1 MAAQGFAP
9 KPTTIQGPW
18 SYSRLTTWEQCPLK
32 AKLKY
37 IDGLK
42 EPGSPAMD
50 RGTAIHKDAEDF
62 VTGACDEL
70 PESLKLFYKQF
81 AVLRGAKAECE
92 LEWGFTAS
100 WEPTS
105 FFAKDAWCRMKTDVS
120 YSPRPKVRSVI
131 DHKTGK
137 IYESHKDQLGLYAV
151 GEFIMHPEV
160 EVVIAQDWYLD
171 QDAANELEFQRA
183 ELPMMKG
190 MWEDRVE
197 PMFKAT
203 DFPPKANFTCKW
215 CAFRKAAG
223 GPCVFALL
231 LSVVLT
237 AMF

>member
-1 MAAQGFAP
+1 
-9 KPTTIQGPW
+9 
-18 SYSRLTTWEQCPLK
+18 
-32 AKLKY
+32 
-37 IDGLK
+37 
-42 EPGSPAMD
+42 MD
-50 RGTAIHKDAEDF
+50 RGSAIHKDAEDF
-62 VTGACDEL
+62 VCGAVDEL

-81 AVLRGAKAECE
+81 AMLRGAKAEVE
-92 LEWGFTAS
+92 VEWGFTSS
-100 WEPTS
+100 WEPTG

-120 YSPRPKVRSVI
+120 YSPRPKVRAVI

-137 IYESHKDQLGLYAV
+137 IYEIPHKDQLGLYAV

-171 QDAANELEFQRA
+171 QDAAIEVEFNRA
-183 ELPMMKG
+183 ELPVMKG

-223 GPCVFALL
+223 GPCCF
-231 LSVVLT
+231 
-237 AMF
+237 